1 MDYRSAGVNILEADK
16 LVKWLKSK
24 VRTQFTDYS
33 HQKKSST
40 VRQRGDQ
47 YNNRR
52 KFRKQKKTIDLKNNI
67 GAYSGLFPVHFPG
80 MKDPYLAASTDG
92 VGTKLQLAEYFQ
104 SYKEVGQDLVAMCV
118 NDIICCGAHPLFF
131 LDYYACSRLRQKSAR
146 EFLSG
151 VLSACK
157 KSSCIL
163 LGGETAE
170 MPGTYMKS
178 HFDCAGFT
186 VGVVDRSAL
195 LGSHKVKAGDLL
207 LGVSSTGFHS
217 NGFSLLRKV
226 FKLRQWKRKLL
237 KPTALYVPLAK
248 SLFPIKGLKAMAHI
262 TGGGID
268 NIQRIIP
275 KGLVTQIKP
284 WNIPD
289 IFLEVQKKA
298 RITRS
303 TLLKT
308 FNCGV
313 GLVLV
318 ISPSSYQKISRII
331 VQHGFSAIDLGEV
344 INK

>member
-1 MDYRSAGVNILEADK
+1 MDYRSAGVSVLEANK

-24 VRTQFTDYS
+24 VRTQFTNLS
-33 HQKKSST
+33 HQKKTST
-40 VRQRGDQ
+40 VRQRSSKHSSRQ
-47 YNNRR
+47 SS
-52 KFRKQKKTIDLKNNI
+52 KKRGKLADLTNNI
-67 GAYSGLFPVHFPG
+67 GAYSGLFPACFPG
-80 MKDPYLAASTDG
+80 MKHPYLAASADG

-131 LDYYACSRLRQKSAR
+131 LDYYACSKLRQKPAR

-151 VLSACK
+151 VLSACE

-170 MPGTYMKS
+170 MPGAYTKG
-178 HFDCAGFT
+178 HFDCAGFA

-226 FKLRQWKRKLL
+226 LNLHQWKKKLL

-248 SLFPIKGLKAMAHI
+248 SLFSIKGLKAMAHI

-268 NIQRIIP
+268 NIQRVIP
-275 KGLVTQIKP
+275 KGLVVQIKP
-284 WNIPD
+284 WDIPD
-289 IFLEVQKKA
+289 IFVEVQKKA

-303 TLLKT
+303 SLLKT

-318 ISPSSYQKISRII
+318 ISPSSRQKISRII
-331 VQHGFSAIDLGEV
+331 VQHGFSVIDLGKV
-344 INK
+344 T